1 MRIGIPREVKDGE
14 HRVALSP
21 SGVKDLHPV
30 VVEPGAGAGVG
41 FSDDHY
47 RAAGATLVNLGPRT
61 LRAETVPTVVLTAL
75 WTAWGW

>member
-21 SGVKDLHPV
+21 GAVRNLEQV

-41 FSDDHY
+41 FSDQEY
-47 RAAGATLVNLGPRT
+47 LEAGATLGDPWDCEL
-61 LRAETVPTVVLTAL
+61 VVKVKELS
-75 WTAWGW
+75 WWSR